1 MQLLPLQ
8 PGMWSHKCL
17 ALSRPLHCQQRL
29 VMIAVQPI
37 RVRTSSGQVGTAIL
51 HTFEMQTPIP
61 ASEAPQAPAA
71 ASMASRMTS
80 SDMRVCALH
89 QRSPI
94 QMFMFNSHGAL
105 LNANKAALQGLESLA
120 GALSIPYSD
129 LGCVPCIWAAWYI
142 TKLLVKSM
150 PKGVVFSFL
159 CSLPALRAQ
168 PHSATWY
175 ALAYIHFT
183 RVA

>member
-1 MQLLPLQ
+1 MRQ
-8 PGMWSHKCL
+8 HKCL
-17 ALSRPLHCQQRL
+17 ALSEEMHCQQRL

-37 RVRTSSGQVGTAIL
+37 RVRTSSGKLETAIL

-71 ASMASRMTS
+71 ASTASRMTS

-120 GALSIPYSD
+120 GALSISCSG
-129 LGCVPCIWAAWYI
+129 LGCVLCIWAAWYI
-142 TKLLVKSM
+142 SKLLVKLT

-159 CSLPALRAQ
+159 FCVPCL
-168 PHSATWY
+168 H
-175 ALAYIHFT
+175 
-183 RVA
+183 